1 MGSQEQIPSQG
12 SHRSLPLGFHEKL
25 YENALNLK
33 IEKRDMSKNGVGREG
48 HLHPEQRGVERS
60 WERPVCVCECVSM
73 CVCVCGYIR
82 LARFLPVVLT
92 RRAIE
97 QAQ

>member
-1 MGSQEQIPSQG
+1 MEWGEKVISTLSREVWKG
-12 SHRSLPLGFHEKL
+12 LGK
-25 YENALNLK
+25 
-33 IEKRDMSKNGVGREG
+33 G
-48 HLHPEQRGVERS
+48 Q
-60 WERPVCVCECVSM
+60 CVCECVSM